1 MAPKPAS
8 TSNRGRP
15 KKPEKK
21 NFVTKNTLGDSV
33 IAGIMSQDDT
43 SSEAST
49 DDENDGGV
57 EESKSVE
64 TPKKRGRPSTRKPL
78 VSGDGD
84 EVAPKADEVTM
95 LRVRV
100 KQLEDFIVSLGKE
113 VPPMPLID
121 FKKAEDIVVS
131 EGFDGL
137 ENDPVLSEEDDGES
151 SDGEAVDEFSHDGVN
166 YYKDSNNNLYAFG
179 CDMDEAAIVGTWN
192 EEEQCVEKVDAESD
206 SESDDEESDDE

>member
-1 MAPKPAS
+1 
-8 TSNRGRP
+8 
-15 KKPEKK
+15 
-21 NFVTKNTLGDSV
+21 
-33 IAGIMSQDDT
+33 MSQELDT
-43 SSEAST
+43 SSEASS
-49 DDENDGGV
+49 DDDNDGGI
-57 EESKSVE
+57 EETKSDD
-64 TPKKRGRPSTRKPL
+64 TPKRKRGRPSTRKPL
-78 VSGDGD
+78 VSGDAD
-84 EVAPKADEVTM
+84 EVAPKADEVTV

-113 VPPMPLID
+113 VPPMPLMD

-151 SDGEAVDEFSHDGVN
+151 SDGEAVDEFSHDGVK

-179 CDMDEAAIVGTWN
+179 CDMDEARIIGTWN
-192 EEEQCVEKVDAESD
+192 EETKCVEEVDAD